1 MSLLRFLPDNF
12 RDWWKFN
19 SLWTV
24 SRSSGVK
31 TWHFLNFGL
40 QPEHF
45 LSNHFDWLIL
55 GHISVFPVFC
65 TGRRS
70 TGCIGSI
77 VAFLYRVVCLPT
89 CLTGWI
95 SSFWLSFGSVTVFVV
110 VLVNVVCIVILD
122 RLIGATVS
130 IARFISRYFSLFVLP
145 F

>member
-1 MSLLRFLPDNF
+1 MSLLRLLPDNF
-12 RDWWKFN
+12 RDWWKFS

-24 SRSSGVK
+24 SRSSEKK

-55 GHISVFPVFC
+55 GPVSVFPVFC
-65 TGRRS
+65 TVRWS

-77 VAFLYRVVCLPT
+77 IAFLIRVVCLPT
-89 CLTGWI
+89 CLAGWI
-95 SSFWLSFGSVTVFVV
+95 NSCWLSFGSVTVFLV
-110 VLVNVVCIVILD
+110 VLVNVVCIVIWD
-122 RLIGATVS
+122 RLIGATVF
-130 IARFISRYFSLFVLP
+130 IARFILSDFSLFFLP